1 MMENDVEV
9 QNQTVQDS
17 KAPNSNFLHTYQQV
31 NSGFRHFNISI
42 FSIVM

>member
-9 QNQTVQDS
+9 QNQTLQDS
-17 KAPNSNFLHTYQQV
+17 KAPNSNLHTYQQV